1 MSIIPLDIG
10 SISITHIFLGIIF
23 ILFVLSI
30 KKLKK
35 IVFNALLIAVAAVL
49 FPIVMNAVFGL
60 PLSIDGTS
68 IIFYMTVG
76 LGAYFLYLFSKAVY
90 VTLGVAEKAASP
102 ITRRMKTT
110 SAEKREAK
118 IDKVIK
124 EKESDDR
131 MKKIIKDQEK
141 RKQRSKQDDDYVTL
155 NDDEEEERGNE
166 NIIRHD
172 SK

>member
-35 IVFNALLIAVAAVL
+35 IVFNSLLIAVAAVL
-49 FPIVMNAVFGL
+49 FPIIMNAVFGF
-60 PLSIDGTS
+60 PLSIDGAS

-90 VTLGVAEKAASP
+90 VALSVTEKAASP
-102 ITRRMKTT
+102 ITRMLKGT
-110 SAEKREAK
+110 SAKKREAK
-118 IDKVIK
+118 IDKIIK

-141 RKQRSKQDDDYVTL
+141 RKQKPKPDNDYVEL
-155 NDDEEEERGNE
+155 KDDDEEDAGSE
-166 NIIRHD
+166 NIIRG

>member
-35 IVFNALLIAVAAVL
+35 IVFNSLLIAVAAVL
-49 FPIVMNAVFGL
+49 FPIIMNAVFGF

-90 VTLGVAEKAASP
+90 VALSVTEKAASP
-102 ITRRMKTT
+102 ITRMLKGT
-110 SAEKREAK
+110 SAKKREAK
-118 IDKVIK
+118 IDKIIK

-141 RKQRSKQDDDYVTL
+141 RKQKPKPDNDYVEL
-155 NDDEEEERGNE
+155 KDDDEEDAGNE
-166 NIIRHD
+166 NIIRG